1 MYADPKLYGLETMT
15 LDQKIEHLSE
25 LCRQERARGLAGQW
39 TYELARH
46 REYFAM
52 LKAAMAERD
61 IEAMDAAFARAE
73 NRFKRILEAA
83 E

>member
-1 MYADPKLYGLETMT
+1 MYADPKLHGLETMT
-15 LDQKIEHLSE
+15 LDQQVEHLSE
-25 LCRQERARGLAGQW
+25 LCRQERARGLAGHW

-52 LKAAMAERD
+52 LKDAMAKRD
-61 IEAMDAAFARAE
+61 IAAIDQAFERAG
-73 NRFKRILEAA
+73 KRILEAA

>member
-15 LDQKIEHLSE
+15 LAQQIDHLAE
-25 LCRQERARGLAGQW
+25 LCRQERARGLAGHW

-46 REYFAM
+46 RGYFAM
-52 LKAAMAERD
+52 LKDAMARRD
-61 IEAMDAAFARAE
+61 IEAIDKAFERAGQ
-73 NRFKRILEAA
+73 RILEAA

>member
-1 MYADPKLYGLETMT
+1 MAVFTDPKLYGIETMT
-15 LDQKIEHLSE
+15 LDAQVEHLTE

-52 LKAAMAERD
+52 LKDAMAKRD
-61 IEAMDAAFARAE
+61 IEAIDQAFERAGQ
-73 NRFKRILEAA
+73 RILEAA